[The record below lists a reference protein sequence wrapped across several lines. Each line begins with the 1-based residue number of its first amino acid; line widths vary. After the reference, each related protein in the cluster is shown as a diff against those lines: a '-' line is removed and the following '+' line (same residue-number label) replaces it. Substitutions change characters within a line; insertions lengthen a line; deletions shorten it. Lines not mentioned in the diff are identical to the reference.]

1 MVESANFSRDNRL
14 CIVCKMGDNRLS
26 VWDNRLW
33 SFLAY
38 QHNQLCFDNRLCDVC
53 ETGHNRLCV
62 WDNRLCVWDNRLWSF
77 LAYQHNRLCID
88 NRLSSLCKWC
98 HNRLCSWIF
107 EIKLF
112 VNLFVF
118 WYFQVC
124 WSSYK
129 ASYCCCWVLI
139 FRF

>member
-38 QHNQLCFDNRLCDVC
+38 QHNRLCFDNRLCDVC
-53 ETGHNRLCV
+53 ETGH
-62 WDNRLCVWDNRLWSF
+62 NRLWSF

-88 NRLSSLCKWC
+88 NRLSSLCK
-98 HNRLCSWIF
+98 
-107 EIKLF
+107 
-112 VNLFVF
+112 
-118 WYFQVC
+118 
-124 WSSYK
+124 
-129 ASYCCCWVLI
+129 
-139 FRF
+139 